1 MEKLKVKI
9 KKVNEHAVI
18 PTYAKKGDMC
28 MDITAID
35 YEFDLARQCHIYKTG
50 LAFEIP
56 EGYGMLLLPRSSNR
70 NTDCYLTNSVGIID
84 SGYRGEVLA
93 CYKDRDRERFNVSNP
108 PYEIGDRVAQIMILP
123 YSQIEFIE
131 VNELSTSERGEGG
144 HGSTGK

>member
-28 MDITAID
+28 MDITAIG
-35 YEFDLARQCHIYKTG
+35 YEFDCKRECHVYKTG

-56 EGYGMLLLPRSSNR
+56 EGYGMLLFPRSSNR
-70 NTDCYLTNSVGIID
+70 DTDCYMTNSVGIID
-84 SGYRGEVLA
+84 SGYRGEVLV
-93 CYKDRDRERFNVSNP
+93 CYKDRDREKINVSTP
-108 PYEIGDRVAQIMILP
+108 PYEIGERIAQMCIIP
-123 YSQIEFIE
+123 YPQIEFE
-131 VNELSTSERGEGG
+131 ETDVLSNSERGKGG